1 MALRYDLCGYA
12 VSWQQI
18 VLIVAVLGFCTMEWC
33 GFCEVAIS
41 ACGSYG
47 KTKPKGGVKV
57 YKGISIHERHRL
69 G

>member
-41 ACGSYG
+41 ECMWELWQDKAERGCE
-47 KTKPKGGVKV
+47 
-57 YKGISIHERHRL
+57 SIQGYIHP
-69 G
+69 